1 LKVRIRT
8 SKFGEALVLATQE
21 GPGGGGY
28 VLGFRIDPI
37 EKLQAICQ
45 ELIALHKAFTRE
57 PDFGVQVDFASPE
70 MTRLEDASD
79 ESVLSRVILIST
91 KSGKR

>member
-1 LKVRIRT
+1 VKVRVRT

-37 EKLQAICQ
+37 EKLQAVCQ
-45 ELIALHKAFTRE
+45 ELTALHKAFTRE
-57 PDFGVQVDFASPE
+57 PDFGVEVNFASPE
-70 MTRLEDASD
+70 VTQIE
-79 ESVLSRVILIST
+79 ESELQQSIVYN
-91 KSGKR
+91 

>member
-1 LKVRIRT
+1 MKVRIRT
-8 SKFGEALVLATQE
+8 SKFGEALVLATQD

-57 PDFGVQVDFASPE
+57 PDFGVQVDFASPQ
-70 MTRLEDASD
+70 MNQVEDASD
-79 ESVLSRVILIST
+79 ESVQSKVMLSNSQ
-91 KSGKR
+91 

>member
-1 LKVRIRT
+1 VRIRT
-8 SKFGEALVLATQE
+8 SKFGEALVLATQD

-57 PDFGVQVDFASPE
+57 PDFGVQVDFSSPQ
-70 MTRLEDASD
+70 MTQVEDASD
-79 ESVLSRVILIST
+79 ESVQSKVILIFSRSH
-91 KSGKR
+91 KS